1 MKNTSGPRLRAAA
14 LLLLV
19 AGFGFFMGIIADRL
33 VLGRFA
39 AAAERG
45 PESPRLGV
53 ILRSDE
59 GGFPPPPRR
68 GRVIRFGPPEELV
81 EELDLTPEQR
91 AGLER
96 ILAGDQAAIRRIT
109 SELEPSIREI
119 IEGSR
124 QKIGQILTEEQMERW
139 DELSVRRRRVFNEER
154 ERD

>member
-19 AGFGFFMGIIADRL
+19 AGFGFFTGIIADRL
-33 VLGRFA
+33 VLGRVA
-39 AAAERG
+39 AAAERA

-59 GGFPPPPRR
+59 AGSPPRR
-68 GRVIRFGPPEELV
+68 GGRVIRVGPPEELM

-91 AGLER
+91 LEVET
-96 ILAGDQAAIRRIT
+96 ILADDQAAIRRIT
-109 SELEPSIREI
+109 SQLEPSIREI

-124 QKIGQILTEEQMERW
+124 RKIEQVLTEEQMARW
-139 DELSVRRRRVFNEER
+139 DELSIRRRRVFREEAGH
-154 ERD
+154 